1 MVLEKTLEN
10 PLDCKIKMAN
20 PKKKRKT
27 NKTPEFSL
35 EGLMLNLKLL
45 ILWPPVVKR
54 RLIGKDPG
62 DGKE

>member
-1 MVLEKTLEN
+1 MRIPWTARSKWLIL
-10 PLDCKIKMAN
+10 
-20 PKKKRKT
+20 KKKRKT